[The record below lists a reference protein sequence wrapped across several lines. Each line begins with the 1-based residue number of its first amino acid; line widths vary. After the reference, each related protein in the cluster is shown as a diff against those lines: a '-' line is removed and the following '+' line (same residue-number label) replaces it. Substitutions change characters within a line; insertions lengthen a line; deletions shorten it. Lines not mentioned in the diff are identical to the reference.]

1 MKPLWVVFVCIL
13 AICSF
18 AQQRESRLSAGVQYT
33 YFRQQHT
40 YVDRHNHMVGA
51 RVDYRFA
58 PHVWAVA
65 QFDVAPPYHVYPEIA
80 SNVGGRLSLWQAG
93 VKFGAAKR
101 TFGLFGE
108 VRGGMSSWSGALLR
122 LDTREHYGRLTD
134 PVLNAGLTAEYYLA
148 SRWGLRA
155 NAGDTIVFMRHR
167 TVVPGWPLLHGYDE
181 HCVQIS
187 TGIFYRF

>member
-1 MKPLWVVFVCIL
+1 MKPLWVVFICSL

-18 AQQRESRLSAGVQYT
+18 AQERESRLSAGVQYT

-65 QFDVAPPYHVYPEIA
+65 QFDVAPPYHIFPEVA

-93 VKFGAAKR
+93 VKAGVVKRKFGI
-101 TFGLFGE
+101 FGE
-108 VRGGMSSWSGALLR
+108 VRGGVSSWSGALLR
-122 LDTREHYGRLTD
+122 IDSQEHYGRLTD
-134 PVLNAGLTAEYYLA
+134 PVLNVGVTAEQYV
-148 SRWGLRA
+148 SRRWALRA
-155 NAGDTIVFMRHR
+155 NVGDTIVFLRSR
-167 TVVPGWPLLHGYDE
+167 TVFVPFGPLSGSDE

-187 TGIFYRF
+187 TGVFYRF